1 MRMRR
6 LKSEELYSGI
16 YVQTASI
23 GDLSNPIVYQITIEN
38 GRYYY
43 TALESDWKM
52 DGELVKENWYETEIT
67 IKLNRSNKI
76 DSILR

>member
-1 MRMRR
+1 MKMRR

-23 GDLSNPIVYQITIEN
+23 GDLSNPTVYQIIIED

>member
-1 MRMRR
+1 MRR

-23 GDLSNPIVYQITIEN
+23 GDLSNPTVYQIIIEN

-76 DSILR
+76 DSILS

>member
-1 MRMRR
+1 MRR
-6 LKSEELYSGI
+6 LKSEELYNGR

-23 GDLSNPIVYQITIEN
+23 GDLSNPTVYRITIEN
-38 GRYYY
+38 GRHYYS
-43 TALESDWKM
+43 TIDEDWKM